1 MGRILKTECYTSVSK
16 NFFWM
21 KWKKYLTWCK
31 SASKHNI
38 DNTKYACN
46 HNFKYHSWHCALIG
60 LQLLSEQLK
69 YINFISKLCFH
80 CRYVYASSKGSIL
93 LGVLKPTYGFY
104 GWVEVIL
111 PSSVSFRFVGAWLP
125 INF

>member
-1 MGRILKTECYTSVSK
+1 MGHILKTECYTSVSK

-21 KWKKYLTWCK
+21 KWKKYLTYAK
-31 SASKHNI
+31 VLQRTII
-38 DNTKYACN
+38 DDTKYACN

-93 LGVLKPTYGFY
+93 LGVLKPI
-104 GWVEVIL
+104 WIL
-111 PSSVSFRFVGAWLP
+111 WLSGSYLANFSSVSFRFLGG
-125 INF
+125 FQTS